1 MRENAKVILWVVL
14 SAFMLTIVAVWGAKS
29 VFLDS
34 KSNPDT
40 IAKVGKNEITYT
52 VLGEAWQSRLQQLS
66 DQGIKVSEEKSKEIK
81 KDILNALIDRT
92 LQLDYAKKL
101 GISATDEE
109 AAQSIA
115 SIQAF
120 NDKGVFQKERYIAYL
135 NNQRIRPDDFEN
147 EQKDTIVLAKL
158 RNMFYSG
165 IKVTGDEL
173 KTYFAKRSRR
183 VTAQYVSFNYK
194 NFLNELKIDDEKM
207 KDYYAV
213 NKKNYEKPDRVRASH
228 ILIRA
233 DVSPTSP
240 TGRTD
245 EAAKKFAQD
254 LLARIK
260 SGESFDAI
268 AKKYS
273 QDPGSAVKG
282 GDLDYFARGQMV
294 PEFESAAFSL
304 KKGEVSDVVKTQFGY
319 HIIKVTAKEAG
330 FEPTFDKVR
339 SKVLSEMQ
347 KDEGVKLMKEKAQA
361 LKDSIK
367 DSSDFDRLYPSF
379 HVSLESVSFSE
390 GSKPSGISSADFVD
404 TLLDMNK
411 GDISQPIEGDS
422 GYYIARISSETPSA
436 FNEAD
441 FNKKYDTLETK
452 LKNIKF
458 TQEHQD
464 MLDKLK
470 VEQKVET
477 YEKNL

>member
-1 MRENAKVILWVVL
+1 
-14 SAFMLTIVAVWGAKS
+14 MLTIVAVWGAKS

-52 VLGEAWQSRLQQLS
+52 VLGEAWNSRLQQLS

-101 GISATDEE
+101 GISASDEE

-135 NNQRIRPDDFEN
+135 NSQRIRPDDFEN

-173 KTYFAKRSRR
+173 RTYYAKRSRR

-233 DVSPTSP
+233 DASPTSP

-245 EAAKKFAQD
+245 DAAKKFAQD
-254 LLARIK
+254 ILARIK
-260 SGESFDAI
+260 SGESFETL

-273 QDPGSAVKG
+273 QDPGSAIKG

-304 KKGEVSDVVKTQFGY
+304 KKGEVSDIVKTQFGY

-330 FEPTFDKVR
+330 FDPTFDKVR
-339 SKVLSEMQ
+339 SKVLAEMQ

-367 DSSDFDRLYPSF
+367 DPSDFDKLYPSY

-390 GSKPSGISSADFVD
+390 GSKPAGISSADFVD

-411 GDISQPIEGDS
+411 GDISQPIEGDN
-422 GYYIARISSETPSA
+422 GYYVARISSETPSA

-441 FNKKYDTLETK
+441 FNKKYDTLEAK

-470 VEQKVET
+470 AEQKVEIF
-477 YEKNL
+477 EKNL